1 MLVKIY
7 RNLKAAAERD
17 RLRREAGEIGP
28 VHYWLMRI
36 SRRFL
41 IQIIIFPHWILLGP
55 FKTFTQFARKDEGG
69 AWIDSYDQF
78 VISNRVTLQGVF
90 AVLLIA
96 VLAVVVFI
104 YLPIIYI

>member
-7 RNLKAAAERD
+7 RNLKAATERD
-17 RLRREAGEIGP
+17 RLRREAGQLGA
-28 VHYWLMRI
+28 VRYWV
-36 SRRFL
+36 RRVWLRFVTQL
-41 IQIIIFPHWILLGP
+41 IIFPHWLLLGP
-55 FKTFTQFARKDEGG
+55 FKTFTEFARKDEGG

-78 VISNRVTLQGVF
+78 VVSNRVTFGGVI

-96 VLAVVVFI
+96 ALAVVIFI